1 MLAFFIM
8 YYRLF
13 ILLSLILFI
22 SCENNTSKIIHP
34 TEANLFNQEEI
45 SFSISQDTSSNNIE
59 LRQIAHD
66 IRKAELSME
75 LGSGDNI
82 LGNIIDASFNN
93 NLIYLLDEQK
103 MNVSVYN
110 VDGEYISSTARKGRG
125 PGELIS
131 PEAIIAFENYLFILN
146 NHYDVQIYKS
156 NSTEYE
162 PYDQLNLRIRPD
174 DICLNKGK
182 LIVNTLPISDESS
195 NLQESKNIS
204 VFEIEDFETET
215 YKFGSMYTSDS
226 WFAKMH
232 MSMGGIGCSPKSNTV
247 IQYFRNIGQLTGYH
261 TNGENK
267 WKSKFEDFNHL
278 QLVEQAGVL
287 GPDRNNPQNDFDSI
301 ENVAYINDKHFIV
314 QIFNRELVDDRYK
327 TIIKTYV
334 LDFDSGEGV
343 FVSSDIPKIIGVN
356 YSERIY
362 LAYNP
367 DKPTVSTFRF

>member
-1 MLAFFIM
+1 M

-13 ILLSLILFI
+13 ILSSLVLFV
-22 SCENNTSKIIHP
+22 SCENSTSKIIHP

-45 SFSISQDTSSNNIE
+45 SYSIRQDTASSNIE
-59 LRQIAHD
+59 LRKIAHD

-75 LGSGDNI
+75 LGFGDNI
-82 LGNIIDASFNN
+82 LGKVVDASFND

-174 DICLNKGK
+174 DICLNNGR

-215 YKFGSMYTSDS
+215 CKFGSMYTSDS

-232 MSMGGIGCSPKSNTV
+232 MSMGGIGCSPKSNAV

-261 TNGENK
+261 TNGEIK

-278 QLVEQAGVL
+278 QLIEQAGVL

-301 ENVAYINDKHFIV
+301 ENVAYINDQHFIV

-334 LDFDSGEGV
+334 IDFDSGEGV